1 MNKNIAVLALAS
13 ICFLACSKPSSFV
26 EMVDVEG
33 GVFLMGAHT
42 SELDWATQ
50 DDLPAHMVRLSDYKI
65 SKYEITVGQFK
76 TFVDETGYVTLAE
89 RRDTLVDKLYKS
101 WIVDTT
107 GGVSRQVQVDSV
119 ISWRNGMFGQRL
131 TPDDYDLPVA
141 MVTFDDCRAFCRW
154 LSEKEGVE
162 YDLPTEAQWEFAARG
177 GNLSHDYFAS
187 GSNDVDKVAWY
198 ADNSGGELHPV
209 GKKIANELGIHD
221 MTGNVREWTLDHALG
236 YRGFIYIDTL
246 VNPLLQSRLV
256 TYDNHVGRGSSSNLT
271 VSRCRNSYRTAFQ
284 SAKHG
289 AGLGFRI
296 VQRTEPN
303 RIYYPID

>member
-1 MNKNIAVLALAS
+1 MNKNIAVIALS
-13 ICFLACSKPSSFV
+13 SFLFLSCSGNGSFV

-33 GVFLMGAHT
+33 GVFQMGAHT
-42 SELDWATQ
+42 SELDWATV
-50 DDLPAHMVRLSDYKI
+50 DELPAHPVRLSDYKI

-89 RRDTLVDKLYKS
+89 RRDTLNEKMYKS

-131 TPDDYDLPVA
+131 TPNDFDLPVA
-141 MVTFDDCRAFCRW
+141 MVTFDDCKAFCRW

-162 YDLPTEAQWEFAARG
+162 YDLPTEAEWEFAARG
-177 GNLSHDYFAS
+177 GNLSKDYFAS
-187 GSNDVDKVAWY
+187 GSNEVDKVAWY
-198 ADNSGGELHPV
+198 ADNSNGELHPV
-209 GKKIANELGIHD
+209 GRKMGNELGIHD
-221 MTGNVREWTLDHALG
+221 MSGNVREWTLDHPLS
-236 YRGFIYIDTL
+236 YRNFSYADTL
-246 VNPLLQSRLV
+246 VNPLLSFKSGEA
-256 TYDNHVGRGSSSNLT
+256 DAHVSRGSSSNLT
-271 VSRCRNSYRTAFQ
+271 ISRCRISYRTSFQ

-296 VQRTEPN
+296 VQRTEPYN
-303 RIYYPID
+303 VYRSQN